1 MSATRGETRVH
12 QDLDVEPAPARE
24 EGPGLPDDSATRTSP
39 RELASL
45 AAIVGA
51 VVVLVVVGSYFASVG
66 DQGAIGTLGLI
77 EALPLGYFACL
88 TILSLTF
95 LWELLVRPMRERAV
109 VLAAH
114 VAGLVVLLHGAPAL
128 LEREPRFPTAWLHA
142 GFVSQILEHHVAP
155 GDVDARFNWPGFFGA
170 AAAVTGAGGLDD
182 ALPFLRWAP
191 VVMVL
196 LYLLPVY
203 VIGDHLTGSSIVTWL
218 GLWLFVLVNWIGQDY
233 FAPQSLAFLLYL
245 TAIAIL
251 VTHFRELDPRPRVDG
266 GSPPPL
272 HRRRLRQVL
281 PARAQVRLAF
291 DGRRDLQASKGT
303 RTLLIGVLLLIVV
316 ALAMT
321 HQLTPIMLTLATGG
335 LVLSG
340 RCRLTML
347 PVVAGLATIVWISI
361 GTTDYWVGHLHII
374 FGGLGD
380 VSSVVSGSV
389 GDRVEGSPGHLL
401 VVRVRLILTA
411 GVWFLMGVA
420 AVRLTLQ
427 RRPPLTLFALATAPF
442 VTLVQSYGGEGVL
455 RVFLFSS
462 PFAAFL
468 IAQMTVPALRV
479 RWAPELAVVV
489 LLLMLPVF
497 VLTRYGNETFEQVRA
512 NEVAALRTLYATAPQ
527 GSVFFSPTSQVPWRF
542 EDPVQ
547 HKYRRPDLPDA
558 FVDADPDAVRD
569 PVSSSPRGEGQ
580 TYLVVTRSQRLYG
593 REALGYP
600 RGWFKR
606 LRRQL
611 TPENGYHLIV
621 QNPDAWIYHFERQP

>member
-1 MSATRGETRVH
+1 MSASRGETRVY
-12 QDLDVEPAPARE
+12 QDVDVDATPARKD
-24 EGPGLPDDSATRTSP
+24 GPELSESSAARTSP

-45 AAIVGA
+45 AAIVSA
-51 VVVLVVVGSYFASVG
+51 VVALVIVGGYFASVG
-66 DQGAIGTLGLI
+66 DEDAIGTLGLI
-77 EALPLGYFACL
+77 QALPLGYFACL

-95 LWELLVRPMRERAV
+95 LWELLVRPAKERMV

-170 AAAVTGAGGLDD
+170 AAAVAGAGGLDN

-196 LYLLPVY
+196 LYLLPLY
-203 VIGDHLTGSSIVTWL
+203 AIGDHLTESSVVTWL
-218 GLWLFVLVNWIGQDY
+218 GLWLFVLVNWVGQDY
-233 FAPQSLAFLLYL
+233 FAPQSVAFLLYL

-251 VTHFRELDPRPRVDG
+251 VTHFRELDPRSRADS
-266 GSPPPL
+266 GSPPPR
-272 HRRRLRQVL
+272 HRRLRQLL
-281 PARAQVRLAF
+281 PARAQVRLVF
-291 DGRRDLQASKGT
+291 DGRRDLHAST
-303 RTLLIGVLLLIVV
+303 RTRTFLIGVLLVIVT
-316 ALAMT
+316 AIAMT

-347 PVVAGLATIVWISI
+347 PIVAGLATVVWISV
-361 GTTDYWVGHLHII
+361 GTTDYWVGHLHIL

-389 GDRVEGSPGHLL
+389 GDRVEGSSGHLL
-401 VVRVRLILTA
+401 VVRSRIILTA

-455 RVFLFSS
+455 RVFLFSA

-468 IAQMTVPALRV
+468 IAQMIVPALMV
-479 RWAPELAVVV
+479 RWVPELAVVV
-489 LLLMLPVF
+489 VLLLLPTF

-512 NEVAALRTLYATAPQ
+512 NEVTALRTLYAIAPE

-542 EDPVQ
+542 EEAVQ
-547 HKYRRPDLPDA
+547 HRYRRPDQPDL
-558 FVDADPDAVRD
+558 FVDADPAVVRD
-569 PVSSSPRGEGQ
+569 PVSSAPRGEGQ
-580 TYLVVTRSQRLYG
+580 TYLVVTRSQQLYG

-606 LRRQL
+606 LQHQL
-611 TPENGYHLIV
+611 TPENGYYLIV
-621 QNPDAWIYHFERQP
+621 HNPDAWIYHFERQP

>member
-1 MSATRGETRVH
+1 MSTGRGETRVH
-12 QDLDVEPAPARE
+12 QELDVEPASARE
-24 EGPGLPDDSATRTSP
+24 EQPGLHDDSATRTSP
-39 RELASL
+39 RELAGL
-45 AAIVGA
+45 AGMVGA
-51 VVVLVVVGSYFASVG
+51 VIGLVVVGGYFASVG
-66 DQGAIGTLGLI
+66 DQDAIGTLGLL

-95 LWELLVRPMRERAV
+95 LWELFLRPVKARAV
-109 VLAAH
+109 SLAAH

-128 LEREPRFPTAWLHA
+128 LEQEPRFPTAWLHV
-142 GFVSQILEHHVAP
+142 GFVGQILEHHVAP

-170 AAAVTGAGGLDD
+170 AAAVTGSGGLDN
-182 ALPFLRWAP
+182 ALPFVRWAP

-203 VIGDHLTGSSIVTWL
+203 VIGEHLTHSSTVTWL

-251 VTHFRELDPRPRVDG
+251 VTHFREVQPHAPSDG
-266 GSPPPL
+266 GPAPPR
-272 HRRRLRQVL
+272 HRRLGRLL
-281 PARAQVRLAF
+281 PPQTQVRLAF
-291 DGRRDLQASKGT
+291 DGRRDLQASTRT
-303 RTLLIGVLLLIVV
+303 RTLLVGVLLMIVI

-321 HQLTPIMLTLATGG
+321 HQLTPIMLTLGTGA

-380 VSSVVSGSV
+380 VRSVVSGSV

-401 VVRVRLILTA
+401 VVRARIILTA

-420 AVRLTLQ
+420 AVRLTLK

-455 RVFLFSS
+455 RVFLFSA
-462 PFAAFL
+462 PFAALL
-468 IAQMTVPALRV
+468 IAEMAVAALRV
-479 RWAPELAVVV
+479 RWLPELEVIV
-489 LLLMLPVF
+489 LLLLLPTF

-512 NEVAALRTLYATAPQ
+512 NEIAALRTLYSVAPE

-542 EDPVQ
+542 QDPVQ
-547 HKYRRPDLPDA
+547 HRYRRPDQPDA
-558 FVDADPDAVRD
+558 FVDGDPAVVRE
-569 PVSSSPRGEGQ
+569 PVSSTPRGDGQ

-611 TPENGYHLIV
+611 TPENGYFLIV
-621 QNPDAWIYHFERQP
+621 QNPDVWIYHFERQP